1 MREGRAAGSDLRKK
15 ILLCHWSLTMTKK
28 IQKARWIVQGVRDRH
43 TLDMIDDG
51 AILHEDGVI
60 LEVGPAAGI
69 LARFPDAAVS
79 GSDAQIVL
87 PGFVNAHHHV
97 GLTPLQLGSPDHAL
111 ELWFASRL
119 SARPLDRYLD
129 TLYSAFEMIAS
140 GVTTVQHIHGW
151 SPGPVETIFGEAQKI
166 LQAYRD
172 IGMRASYSYA
182 VRVQNR
188 FVYESDE
195 TLLAKLPAHLAARMG
210 PILRAQQ
217 FPFADNLRLFD
228 MLVAENEGQS
238 LTKIQ
243 LAPANLHWCDDEALA
258 DLEDRSARHDIPMHM
273 HLLETAYQR
282 EYARRRTGTTAV
294 KHLAKL
300 GLLSPRL
307 TLGHAVWLSE
317 EDIELVAAHGVC
329 VCHNCSSNF
338 RLRSG
343 VAPLNE
349 FAARGVTVAVGI
361 DEAGLNDDRDMLQE
375 MRLILNV
382 HRSPG
387 MDDRPPTCAQ
397 VLRMATEH
405 GAMTTPFGAGIGRL
419 EVGRSADFVVINHER
434 ALFPFQD
441 PQIGI
446 VEAIMQRAKT
456 AAVDATVIAGVTVY
470 EDGVFTLIDR
480 DATLREIAA
489 IFARPRSAGE
499 AEMVGFSREMQ
510 NFVRNFYDGYFDG
523 APGRPR

>member
-1 MREGRAAGSDLRKK
+1 MSR
-15 ILLCHWSLTMTKK
+15 H
-28 IQKARWIVQGVRDRH
+28 IQKAKWIVQGVHDRH
-43 TLDMIDDG
+43 TLDMIEDG

-69 LARFPDAAVS
+69 LAQHADAQVS
-79 GSDAQIVL
+79 GSDDQIVL

-111 ELWFASRL
+111 ELWFATRL

-151 SPGPVETIFGEAQKI
+151 SPGPIETIFGEAQKI
-166 LQAYRD
+166 LKAYRD

-195 TLLAKLPAHLAARMG
+195 TLLEKLPAHLAARMG

-217 FPFADNLRLFD
+217 FPFADNLTLFD
-228 MLVAENEGQS
+228 MLVAENTGQS

-243 LAPANLHWCDDEALA
+243 LAPANLHWCTDEALA
-258 DLEDRSARHDIPMHM
+258 DLEDRSVRHNIPMHM
-273 HLLETAYQR
+273 HLLETAYQK

-300 GLLSPRL
+300 GLLSTRL

-317 EDIELVAAHGVC
+317 EEIELVAAHGVC
-329 VCHNCSSNF
+329 ICHNCSSNF

-343 VAPLNE
+343 VAPLND
-349 FAARGVTVAVGI
+349 FAARNIKVAVGI

-382 HRSPG
+382 HRTPG
-387 MDDRPPTCAQ
+387 MDDRPPTCGQ
-397 VLRMATEH
+397 VLQMATEH
-405 GAMTTPFGAGIGRL
+405 GAATTPFGASIGRL
-419 EVGRSADFVVINHER
+419 EAGRCADFVVLNHQR
-434 ALFPFQD
+434 ALFPYQD

-446 VEAIMQRAKT
+446 VDAIMQRAKPQV
-456 AAVDATVIAGVTVY
+456 VDATVIAGLTVY
-470 EDGVFTLIDR
+470 ENGQFKLIDR
-480 DATLREIAA
+480 DATLREIAE
-489 IFARPRSAGE
+489 IFALPRSARE
-499 AEMVGFSREMQ
+499 AEMVGFAEEMQ
-510 NFVRNFYDGYFDG
+510 RFVREYYDGYFDQ
-523 APGRPR
+523 APYRPFYKTSSKV